1 MTLQRDRHLGRP
13 LVPQARR
20 PLDVGEQEGDS
31 PRRPLSHAGR
41 LIQPQTW
48 GVKTEPTP
56 AHFYARPRTSTD
68 ESEKSNKTEGR
79 VEIKPGIFI
88 WGNYTYDDASSLSI
102 IYENLVAPLYDFTIS
117 ISENTLEMKLEGEPG
132 VILSRETPGEGLIGK
147 WKGKPDNG
155 PPVDVIYEFT
165 DTNKVYVSVQFQ
177 KAKQG
182 KYTFIDKT
190 VSESFSKGNTF
201 SFQLVEQEGMYF
213 LKNTENGEIVY
224 QKRTY

>member
-1 MTLQRDRHLGRP
+1 MKSKVFKIICTFTLCFNSVFG
-13 LVPQARR
+13 
-20 PLDVGEQEGDS
+20 G
-31 PRRPLSHAGR
+31 
-41 LIQPQTW
+41 
-48 GVKTEPTP
+48 
-56 AHFYARPRTSTD
+56 TD
-68 ESEKSNKTEGR
+68 ELTGEWWATQASKGGISTMRHYKTEGR